1 MIMAK
6 TLVINGNEIM
16 TLQYVV
22 CDYMATGEGS
32 TVCILITK
40 AYPEHDDY
48 EKSNSYTNPD
58 GSFHFEMPEL
68 KEGITPGLI
77 AKRQFAQEFGD
88 YYALGAE
95 NLDEKEFLLRFASR
109 LPEYVVKM
117 IEAQKWPDRA
127 AANFYYASR
136 LHVNYS

>member
-1 MIMAK
+1 MS
-6 TLVINGNEIM
+6 
-16 TLQYVV
+16 
-22 CDYMATGEGS
+22 DYCATGEGL
-32 TVCILITK
+32 TVCILITT
-40 AYPEHDDY
+40 AYPSQDDY
-48 EKSNSYTNPD
+48 KESKSHINPD

-77 AKRQFAQEFGD
+77 AKRQFAEEFGD

-95 NLDEKEFLLRFASR
+95 NLDEKSFLLRCASR

-127 AANFYYASR
+127 AGNLYYASR